1 MTYRLDSIS
10 IRLTDDREG
19 FEKINEIYED
29 IFKGNIPLITM
40 LISKKNVHKLSIKEK
55 FYNIIQIKDGK
66 MHLILLLI

>member
-1 MTYRLDSIS
+1 MIKKDLK
-10 IRLTDDREG
+10 
-19 FEKINEIYED
+19 KINEIYED

-40 LISKKNVHKLSIKEK
+40 LISKKNVHKVYIKEK